1 MNRVSYSEAIKWKC
15 IELKEKG
22 WQNKD
27 IMDELNIRNDTQIR
41 TWMRWYKNGETYRF
55 SQSVGKQYSYGKG
68 VAELSEIEQLKLENK
83 RQSAELEILKKYK
96 ALERKWYQK
105 LSSKL

>member
-1 MNRVSYSEAIKWKC
+1 MNRMRYSEEIKWKC

-55 SQSVGKQYSYGKG
+55 SQSVGKQYSYSKG
-68 VAELSEIEQLKLENK
+68 VTELSEIEQLKLENK
-83 RQSAELEILKKYK
+83 RQSAELEI
-96 ALERKWYQK
+96 
-105 LSSKL
+105 

>member
-55 SQSVGKQYSYGKG
+55 SQSVGK
-68 VAELSEIEQLKLENK
+68 
-83 RQSAELEILKKYK
+83 
-96 ALERKWYQK
+96 
-105 LSSKL
+105 

>member
-1 MNRVSYSEAIKWKC
+1 
-15 IELKEKG
+15 
-22 WQNKD
+22 
-27 IMDELNIRNDTQIR
+27 MDELNIRNDTQIR

-55 SQSVGKQYSYGKG
+55 SQSVGKQYSYSKG

-96 ALERKWYQK
+96 TLERKWYQK